1 MKKTDQTE
9 ADKPPVLPNPALD
22 DIQGLLL
29 RGYNFNHIKYIV
41 LNIRDVT
48 GAQLF
53 CKNLAPGSNALL
65 NITTAKPWKHGYKPP
80 YCLNIGFT
88 YAGLVQMIGAANCKT
103 VADNSR
109 ELFSVFKKGAT
120 DNNNCVDIGDTDD
133 SAPAKWWT
141 RGKND
146 WLLPNPPDPNGN
158 DLHLQVTLFTQ
169 VESDREIYYNKL
181 MEMIPVI
188 NGKPAL
194 VPAFIKDSDPIYEGD
209 KIDYIHF
216 DYKDS
221 LSQPRVEDVPW
232 NNKLLNVRDGQLS
245 ADDRPPVP
253 SYHFAY
259 NPQSPYAAHK
269 LLYNGSFAAFRF
281 LYQDVKAFK
290 SFIGQA
296 KDPDLVAAK
305 MCGRWADGTPLIVS
319 PTGPLDSL
327 KGFDYTNFNYITA
340 TTHQKGLGPND
351 TLGQV
356 CPYAAH
362 IRRANPRDDYN
373 VTGNVNNA
381 GINRVMRRASPYGPK
396 YVEGEPDGIQR
407 GLIGL
412 FIGCHLF
419 NQFQFIMKNWIS
431 KGKFRFPDATNNRS
445 GIDPLFGNHA
455 QDGDPMH
462 KYFEYITETGEKVDV
477 PNMTR
482 FIRTDGSLYVFI
494 PGITALKAIAAGTLT
509 PVP

>member
-1 MKKTDQTE
+1 MEELTNNKLE
-9 ADKPPVLPNPALD
+9 KPAILPNPALD
-22 DIQGLLL
+22 DIQGLIL
-29 RGYNFNHIKYIV
+29 RGYRFNYIKYII
-41 LNIRDVT
+41 LNIQDIP

-53 CKNLAPGSNALL
+53 CKNLASGSNAEL
-65 NITTAKPWKHGYKPP
+65 NITTAKPWDRGYKPP
-80 YCLNIGFT
+80 YCLNIAFT
-88 YAGLVQMIGAANCKT
+88 YAGLLQMIGDVNCKT

-120 DNNNCVDIGDTDD
+120 DSDNCLNIGDTDD
-133 SAPAKWWT
+133 SAPANWWT

-146 WLLPNPPDPNGN
+146 WLLPNPPDPSGN
-158 DLHLQVTLFTQ
+158 DLHLQITLFTQ
-169 VESDREIYYNKL
+169 IESDREVYYDKL
-181 MEMIPVI
+181 MKMIPVV

-194 VPAFIKDSDPIYEGD
+194 MPAFIKDSEPIDEGD

-221 LSQPRVEDVPW
+221 LSQPRIGDVPW
-232 NNKLLNVRDGQLS
+232 NNKLMNVRDGELTY
-245 ADDRPPVP
+245 DDRPVVP
-253 SYHFAY
+253 SYNFAY
-259 NPQSPYAAHK
+259 NNQSPYKAHK
-269 LLYNGSFAAFRF
+269 LLYNGGFAAFRF

-290 SFIGQA
+290 AFIAQGE
-296 KDPDLVAAK
+296 DPDLIAAK
-305 MCGRWADGTPLIVS
+305 MCGRWADGTPLVIS
-319 PTGPLDSL
+319 PTAPNPEL
-327 KGFDYTNFNYITA
+327 KGFDYTNFNYITP
-340 TTHQKGLGPND
+340 TDHQKGPKHND
-351 TLGQV
+351 TLGEI

-373 VTGNVNNA
+373 VTGNVNYA

-431 KGKFRFPDATNNRS
+431 KGKFRNPDATNNRS
-445 GIDPLFGNHA
+445 GIDPLFGSHA

-462 KYFEYITETGEKVDV
+462 KYLEYITEEGAKVDV

-482 FIRTDGSLYVFI
+482 FIRTDGSLYLFI
-494 PGITALKAIAAGTLT
+494 PGINALKAIAAGAL
-509 PVP
+509 PS

>member
-1 MKKTDQTE
+1 MEKTDQTE
-9 ADKPPVLPNPALD
+9 SEAPSILQNPVLD

-29 RGYNFNHIKYIV
+29 RGYRFNFIKYIV
-41 LNIRDVT
+41 FSIQDVA

-80 YCLNIGFT
+80 YCLNIAFT
-88 YAGLVQMIGAANCKT
+88 YAGLTQMIGADNCKT
-103 VADNSR
+103 VAEGSR
-109 ELFSVFKKGAT
+109 ELFGVFKKGAAES
-120 DNNNCVDIGDTDD
+120 NNCRDIGDTDD

-141 RGKND
+141 RGNDD
-146 WLLPNPPDPNGN
+146 WLLPKPPDPNGN
-158 DLHLQVTLFTQ
+158 DLHIQVTLFTPI
-169 VESDREIYYNKL
+169 ESDREVYYNKL
-181 MEMIPVI
+181 IKMIPVVD
-188 NGKPAL
+188 GKPAL
-194 VPAFIKDSDPIYEGD
+194 VPAFIKDSEPIYEGD
-209 KIDYIHF
+209 EIDYIHF

-221 LSQPRVEDVPW
+221 ISQPLVGDVPW
-232 NNKLLNVRDGQLS
+232 NNKLLNARMKGVS
-245 ADDRPPVP
+245 ADDRPVVP

-259 NPQSPYAAHK
+259 NTQSPFKAHK
-269 LLYNGSFAAFRF
+269 LLYNGSFAAFRV

-290 SFIGQA
+290 SFIAQG
-296 KDPDLVAAK
+296 KDPALVAAK
-305 MCGRWADGTPLIVS
+305 MCGRWANGTPLVIS
-319 PTGPLDSL
+319 PNEPLSGL
-327 KGFDYTNFNYITA
+327 GEFDYNNFNYITPTA
-340 TTHQKGLGPND
+340 HQKEPRLND
-351 TLGQV
+351 SSGEM

-373 VTGNVNNA
+373 VTGNVNYA

-431 KGKFRFPDATNNRS
+431 RGKFRFPDATNNRS
-445 GIDPLFGNHA
+445 GIDPLFGSHA
-455 QDGDPMH
+455 TDGDPMH
-462 KYFEYITETGEKVDV
+462 KYLEYLTETGEKVDV

-494 PGITALKAIAAGTLT
+494 PGIAALQAIAAGKL
-509 PVP
+509 PVA

>member
-1 MKKTDQTE
+1 MEKIDQTE
-9 ADKPPVLPNPALD
+9 SEEPAVLQNPVLD

-29 RGYNFNHIKYIV
+29 RGYRFNYIKYIV
-41 LNIRDVT
+41 FNIRDVA

-80 YCLNIGFT
+80 YCLNIAFT
-88 YAGLVQMIGAANCKT
+88 YAGLTQMIGAANCKT

-109 ELFSVFKKGAT
+109 ELFGVFKKGAT
-120 DNNNCVDIGDTDD
+120 DGDNCRDIGDTDD
-133 SAPAKWWT
+133 SAPANWWT
-141 RGKND
+141 RGKED
-146 WLLPNPPDPNGN
+146 WLLSKSPDPNGN
-158 DLHLQVTLFTQ
+158 DLHIQVTLFTQ
-169 VESDREIYYNKL
+169 VESDREVYYDKL
-181 MEMIPVI
+181 MKMIPVAD
-188 NGKPAL
+188 GKPAL
-194 VPAFIKDSDPIYEGD
+194 VPAFIKDSEPIYEGD
-209 KIDYIHF
+209 EIDYIHF

-221 LSQPRVEDVPW
+221 LSQPLVGDVPW
-232 NNKLLNVRDGQLS
+232 NNKLLNARMKGVS
-245 ADDRPPVP
+245 ADDRPVVP

-259 NPQSPYAAHK
+259 NTQSPFRAHK

-290 SFIGQA
+290 GFIAQG
-296 KDPDLVAAK
+296 KDPALVAAK
-305 MCGRWADGTPLIVS
+305 MCGRWADGTPLVVS
-319 PTGPLDSL
+319 PNAPLPGLDEL
-327 KGFDYTNFNYITA
+327 DYNNFNYITA
-340 TTHQKGLGPND
+340 TTHQKGPKHND
-351 TLGQV
+351 SSGEM

-373 VTGNVNNA
+373 VTGNVNYA

-445 GIDPLFGNHA
+445 GIDPLFGSHA
-455 QDGDPMH
+455 TDGDPMH
-462 KYFEYITETGEKVDV
+462 KYLEYITETGEKVDV

-494 PGITALKAIAAGTLT
+494 PGIAALQAIAAGKL
-509 PVP
+509 P